1 MSHSPSLQEW
11 QQVYTRVSPPVR
23 DWVFTLVE
31 AHAVDLAAAFYRD
44 LLASSAASNLMS
56 GDGLPQRLMPALQR
70 WLLFLFDPANAA
82 SPSPTI
88 ALQRHVGEVH
98 ARVGVPWE
106 WVAFG
111 FRRLRQTCNDCI
123 QAASEQGLHLQA
135 VLYAA
140 DVIDI
145 AEAEMSLAQLSV
157 RPLWAD
163 ANAAVSTL
171 HQERT
176 RPLLALDE
184 EEKRFLQT
192 MLSTVDWPSIHALGA
207 TPLGQWVTQE
217 APLLFADTDHLKA
230 LQEVQQNL
238 LRLDTDLLP
247 RLQGKLEK
255 RSASQAVLREIVA
268 GLEVIKQQIHALFDS
283 LVASEGH
290 RDALTQL
297 FSRPLLNAIM
307 RREIGL
313 ARRRQSTFSVL
324 LVTIDHFKHIGSQFG
339 HVVGNHVLQ
348 YVANLLSAQVRASD
362 YVFRYG
368 PEEFMLLL
376 VDLDAEQS
384 LVVAEKVR
392 STVETATIS
401 PAESDGLQLTL
412 SLGVTTYAG
421 EVEISA
427 LTDRAEQALERATRN
442 GRNQV
447 VSL

>member
-1 MSHSPSLQEW
+1 MSHSPNLHEW
-11 QQVYTRVSPPVR
+11 QRVYTRVSPPVR
-23 DWVFTLVE
+23 DWVFALVE
-31 AHAVDLAAAFYRD
+31 ARSVELVAAFYRD
-44 LLASSAASNLMS
+44 LLACSSGSSLIS
-56 GDGLPQRLMPALQR
+56 GDVLQQRLMPALQR
-70 WLLFLFDPANAA
+70 WLLFLFDPANAV

-88 ALQRHVGEVH
+88 ALQRHVGEAH

-111 FRRLRQTCNDCI
+111 FRHLRQACNGAI
-123 QAASEQGLHLQA
+123 QGTSEQRLHLPA

-140 DVIDI
+140 DVIDL
-145 AEAEMSLAQLSV
+145 AEAEMSQAQLSV
-157 RPLWAD
+157 RPLLLNAD
-163 ANAAVSTL
+163 DAVPML
-171 HQERT
+171 QQERT

-192 MLSTVDWPSIHALGA
+192 MLSSVEWPSVRALTA

-217 APLLFADTDHLKA
+217 APLLFTDTDHLRA

-238 LRLDTDLLP
+238 LRLDRDLLP
-247 RLQGKLEK
+247 RLQGTLED
-255 RSASQAVLREIVA
+255 RSVSQTVLREIVV
-268 GLEVIKQQIHALFDS
+268 GLEAIKQQIHALFDS
-283 LVASEGH
+283 LAASEGH
-290 RDALTQL
+290 RDVLTQL
-297 FSRPLLNAIM
+297 FNRSLLSAIM
-307 RREIGL
+307 RREIGF

-324 LVTIDHFKHIGSQFG
+324 LVTIDHFKDIGSQYG
-339 HVVGNHVLQ
+339 QVVGNRLLQ
-348 YVANLLSAQVRASD
+348 YVANLLSTQVRSSD

-376 VDLDAEQS
+376 VDLDADQS

-401 PAESDGLQLTL
+401 PSEGESLQLTL

-421 EVEISA
+421 QSETSA
-427 LTDRAEQALERATRN
+427 LTDRVEQALRRATQN

>member
-1 MSHSPSLQEW
+1 MSHLPSLQEW
-11 QQVYTRVSPPVR
+11 QSVYTRVSPSVR
-23 DWVFTLVE
+23 DGVFALVE
-31 AHAVDLAAAFYRD
+31 ARSVELVAVFYSE
-44 LLASSAASNLMS
+44 LLTHSAASSMIS
-56 GDGLPQRLMPALQR
+56 GDVLRQRLMPALQR
-70 WLLFLFDPANAA
+70 WLLFLFDPANVV

-98 ARVGVPWE
+98 AKMGVPWE

-111 FRRLRQTCNDCI
+111 FRRLRQSCNGVIQSTC
-123 QAASEQGLHLQA
+123 EQSFHLPA

-140 DVIDI
+140 DVIDL
-145 AEAEMSLAQLSV
+145 AEAEMSSAQLSV
-157 RPLWAD
+157 LPLGVGSDD
-163 ANAAVSTL
+163 AAPML
-171 HQERT
+171 QRERT

-184 EEKRFLQT
+184 EEKRFLQS
-192 MLSTVDWPSIHALGA
+192 MLSTVEWPSVRALGA

-217 APLLFADTDHLKA
+217 APLLFGDTDHAKA
-230 LQEVQQNL
+230 VQDVQHNL
-238 LRLDTDLLP
+238 MRLDRDLLP
-247 RLQGKLEK
+247 RLQSNLDN
-255 RSASQAVLREIVA
+255 RSVSQGVLREIVA

-313 ARRRQSTFSVL
+313 AQRRQSTFSVL
-324 LVTIDHFKHIGSQFG
+324 LVTIDHFKAIGSQYG
-339 HVVGNHVLQ
+339 HPVGNQVLQ
-348 YVANLLSAQVRASD
+348 YVASMLSVQVRSSD

-376 VDLDAEQS
+376 VDLDADRS

-392 STVETATIS
+392 STLETATIS
-401 PAESDGLQLTL
+401 PTGRDNLQLTL

-421 EVEISA
+421 QSETSA
-427 LTDRAEQALERATRN
+427 LTDRAEQALKRATQN

-447 VSL
+447 FSL